1 MYVLL
6 LGVLFPLNLLTGP
19 HAAYTVAYLA
29 AARNTVYLD
38 NGFVS
43 LLYVC
48 T

>member
-29 AARNTVYLD
+29 AAWHT
-38 NGFVS
+38 FVIFLMIHHLCYGMS
-43 LLYVC
+43 
-48 T
+48 